1 MIIGLAGRTASGA
14 AGAGK
19 TTVANMLTDYI
30 DADRYSFALPLYAM
44 IKAGFGID
52 GKDKYWRERKKE
64 QIPWLPDGVSLRTLY
79 ETLGTEWGRQYVC
92 DDVWIRLANEFV
104 KKSEHKNVIIDDV
117 RFENEAAWIRSTG
130 GKIVHVLRP
139 DYHKEDATLG
149 HQSNKFLAIHT
160 GDLSLSN
167 IGNLAALNGQVK
179 ILAKE
184 LFHEN
189 L

>member
-19 TTVANMLTDYI
+19 TTVANMLTNYI
-30 DADRYSFALPLYAM
+30 DADIYSFALPLYAM

-52 GKDKYWRERKKE
+52 GKSNYWQERKKE

-79 ETLGTEWGRQYVC
+79 ETLGTEWGRQCVC
-92 DDVWIRLANEFV
+92 EDVWIRLANEFV
-104 KKSEHKNVIIDDV
+104 KKSERKNVIIDDV